1 MAFQARVDNQNEP
14 FILDGY
20 SFVREADIAQ
30 DEQRTTDLLKYT
42 IMAKNAT
49 TRQWVPF
56 NSLVATT
63 GESVPRGIYVGED
76 IAAADL
82 AAGDI
87 EDVPIMTGGCCTIND
102 ELTVF
107 DDDTLNANSIV
118 NPGTIEAR
126 TAREALMESSGIYL
140 EETINI
146 TEYEN

>member
-1 MAFQARVDNQNEP
+1 MAFQARVDNNTEP
-14 FILDGY
+14 LILDGY
-20 SFVREADIAQ
+20 SYVREADIAQ
-30 DEQRTTDLLKYT
+30 DEQRTTDLLHNT

-56 NSLVATT
+56 NDLTQTS
-63 GESVPRGIYVGED
+63 GESVPRGIYVGDD

-87 EDVPIMTGGCCTIND
+87 EDIPIMVGGCCTLND
-102 ELTVF
+102 QLVVF
-107 DDDTLNANSIV
+107 DDDTLDANSIV
-118 NPGTIEAR
+118 NPANIEAR
-126 TAREALMESSGIYL
+126 TVREALMESSGMYL